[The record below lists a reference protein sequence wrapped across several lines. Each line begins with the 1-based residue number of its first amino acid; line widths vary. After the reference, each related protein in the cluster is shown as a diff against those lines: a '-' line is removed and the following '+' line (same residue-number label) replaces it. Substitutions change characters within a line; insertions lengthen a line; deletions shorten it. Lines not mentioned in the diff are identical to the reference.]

1 MINALKKLSPPGI
14 NLTSELQGYLIGV
27 ISALLYSLTT
37 FFIRFANALDNLY
50 GKTSDGTRVLL
61 DDAVMPYYAE
71 LLENSL
77 NGFVFL
83 AICSLVVIL
92 YHYFYF
98 SQNGSRALYTMK
110 RLPDKTLLAKYCLTL
125 PIIMAVTALVIAF
138 IVLLLYFGIYML
150 LTPNEYIRAGQWAR
164 IWSF

>member
-14 NLTSELQGYLIGV
+14 NLTSELQGYFIGV
-27 ISALLYSLTT
+27 ASAFLYSLT
-37 FFIRFANALDNLY
+37 FFIRFISTLDNLY
-50 GKTSDGTRVLL
+50 GYTHDRTRVLL

-77 NGFVFL
+77 NGFIFL

-98 SQNGSRALYTMK
+98 SQNGSRTLYTMK
-110 RLPDKTLLAKYCLTL
+110 RLPDRTLLAKYCLTL

-138 IVLLLYFGIYML
+138 ILLLLYFGIYML
-150 LTPNEYIRAGQWAR
+150 LTPNECIRAGQWAR

>member
-1 MINALKKLSPPGI
+1 MINELKKLSPPGI
-14 NLTSELQGYLIGV
+14 NLLSELHGYIIGV
-27 ISALLYSLTT
+27 VSAFLYSLT
-37 FFIRFANALDNLY
+37 FFIRFANALNNLY
-50 GKTSDGTRVLL
+50 GYTPDGTRVLL
-61 DDAVMPYYAE
+61 DDAVMPYYEE

-77 NGFVFL
+77 NGFIFL

-110 RLPDKTLLAKYCLTL
+110 RLPDKTLLAKYCLTV
-125 PIIMAVTALVIAF
+125 PIIMAVTALIIAF
-138 IVLLLYFGIYML
+138 ILLLLYFGFYML

>member
-50 GKTSDGTRVLL
+50 GKTSARTRVLL

-77 NGFVFL
+77 NGFIFL

-125 PIIMAVTALVIAF
+125 PIIMAVTSLVIAF